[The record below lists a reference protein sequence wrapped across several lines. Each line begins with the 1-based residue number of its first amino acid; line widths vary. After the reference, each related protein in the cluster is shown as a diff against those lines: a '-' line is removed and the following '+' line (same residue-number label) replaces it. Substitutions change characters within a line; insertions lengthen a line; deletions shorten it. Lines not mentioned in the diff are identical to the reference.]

1 MRLYRIALWAV
12 VPVALPLLAAPAG
25 VTVARPAR
33 DRAPQPP
40 LAAGRLE
47 AAVRPSRAERPFPAF
62 GAMRMAPP
70 RSAPRPAIVPRAG
83 WRADETRR
91 DPYAK
96 YAGGVGAVFVH
107 HTDTPNDYDCADVP
121 RTLRNL
127 YDGQTGDLHWGD
139 MGYNFL
145 VDRCG
150 TVYEGRAGGVDRP
163 VVGSHTLGFN
173 RGTTGV
179 AAIGTFGPGTPVPA
193 AMERA
198 IAAVAA
204 WKLGLSGVDPLGKAR
219 LTSTNDN
226 SRYPKGTSASFDAIS
241 GHRDG
246 FATNC
251 PGEALFARLPA
262 IRKLAADLQTK
273 AAAAPATARPT
284 APGAARP
291 AAPAPVRPP
300 VTAR

>member
-12 VPVALPLLAAPAG
+12 VPVTLPLLAAPAG
-25 VTVARPAR
+25 VPTARHAR
-33 DRAPQPP
+33 DRVHQPP
-40 LAAGRLE
+40 LSAGRFE
-47 AAVRPSRAERPFPAF
+47 AATRPTRGDRPSPALGARP
-62 GAMRMAPP
+62 MAPP
-70 RSAPRPAIVPRAG
+70 RAAPRPAIVPRAG
-83 WRADETRR
+83 WRPDETKR
-91 DPYAK
+91 DRTAR

-150 TVYEGRAGGVDRP
+150 TVYEGRAGGVDRA
-163 VVGSHTLGFN
+163 VIGSHTLGFN
-173 RGTTGV
+173 QGTTGI
-179 AAIGTFGPGTPVPA
+179 AAIGTFGPGVPVPA

-198 IAAVAA
+198 IAALAA
-204 WKLGLSGVDPLGKAR
+204 WKLGLGGVDPLGKTR
-219 LTSTNDN
+219 LTSTNSN
-226 SRYPKGTSASFDAIS
+226 SRYPKGTSTSFDAIS

-262 IRKLAADLQTK
+262 IRRLAAELQ
-273 AAAAPATARPT
+273 AAAATRRAALHPVGPDS
-284 APGAARP
+284 PNGAQKS
-291 AAPAPVRPP
+291 
-300 VTAR
+300 TK